1 MKSAQDKFHAQS
13 QIRRNAEEC
22 NDYLRD
28 LLAWEEEKRGK
39 EAELCRKTSNHNV
52 DDGCTKKHV
61 TLDKIKCIHQ
71 EPPKTNKSL
80 INSSALLPNNEK
92 PHLALDC
99 YHEVGT
105 AMPKPR
111 RPVEHSDNEERQ
123 RGNKFYESGDYG
135 NAVKSY
141 TQCIVNNSRS
151 AVAFSNR

>member
-1 MKSAQDKFHAQS
+1 MKSAQDKFHVQS

-99 YHEVGT
+99 YHEVGI
-105 AMPKPR
+105 P
-111 RPVEHSDNEERQ
+111 
-123 RGNKFYESGDYG
+123 
-135 NAVKSY
+135 
-141 TQCIVNNSRS
+141 
-151 AVAFSNR
+151 AFSFCYLKLDLPCLVTPGLPSIHSHGQPKIERLGKS